1 MIIPLQAK
9 LIAGALGL
17 ALAFGGGWTVR
28 DWKADSDALEA
39 KEDADKA
46 RDAAVKLAYDASAS
60 FEGERATIHVEAA
73 EARSTIREIYRD
85 VQVPAD
91 CAVPAAGVRLLD
103 KAIEATGAT
112 ASQPSAALPADPG
125 ASRPVHRSRTLGVGD

>member
-17 ALAFGGGWTVR
+17 ALAFGGGWSVR
-28 DWKADSDALEA
+28 SWKADSDALEA

-73 EARSTIREIYRD
+73 QARSTVKEIYREIK
-85 VQVPAD
+85 VPAD
-91 CAVPAAGVRLLD
+91 CVVDPAGVRLLD
-103 KAIEATGAT
+103 QAIAPAGAT
-112 ASQPSAALPADPG
+112 PGKSSAALPADPDAPAG
-125 ASRPVHRSRTLGVGD
+125 DARP

>member
-1 MIIPLQAK
+1 MVIPIWAYGVG
-9 LIAGALGL
+9 GAVLL
-17 ALAFGGGWTVR
+17 AVGTAGGWTAR

-39 KEDADKA
+39 KEAADKA

-73 EARSTIREIYRD
+73 QARSTVREIYRD

-91 CAVPAAGVRLLD
+91 CAVPADGVRLLD
-103 KAIEATGAT
+103 QAIAPVGSASGKSGA
-112 ASQPSAALPADPG
+112 AVPVDPD
-125 ASRPVHRSRTLGVGD
+125 AP